1 MITGKQRAYLKKLAH
16 DLEPQVL
23 IGKAGITDNLIEQI
37 NQTLVKRELIKIKIL
52 NNNMQD
58 RQELLDELIDRLQAE
73 FVQEMG
79 SRIVLYRKN
88 PDENILQLPK

>member
-58 RQELLDELIDRLQAE
+58 KQELRDELIDRLQAE